1 MECFAKTPGALPP
14 PSTTVHSVW
23 NLVPNDRV
31 DTMSMPQQ
39 ADVTFIRAPPTTT
52 FTNADDPSSLTYETR
67 TPTSHTRRADNIF
80 VTQPG
85 EPPIVAG
92 LFQTNV
98 DAKIEELRAHGM
110 AFVVKS
116 LLADGVQGVQSTP
129 FVSMVARTMLN
140 RLAMVSLTK
149 MELFKTTLRAGAMED
164 FLSHWKSVESFSAN

>member
-14 PSTTVHSVW
+14 PSTAVHSVW

-31 DTMSMPQQ
+31 NTMSTQQ
-39 ADVTFIRAPPTTT
+39 ADVIFIRAPPTTT
-52 FTNADDPSSLTYETR
+52 FTNADDPPYLTYETR
-67 TPTSHTRRADNIF
+67 TPTLHTRRADNIF

-92 LFQTNV
+92 SFVTIV

-110 AFVVKS
+110 AFVVES

-140 RLAMVSLTK
+140 RLTMVSPK
-149 MELFKTTLRAGAMED
+149 SMEHFKRTLRAGAMED
-164 FLSHWKSVESFSAN
+164 FLSHWKSVESSAI